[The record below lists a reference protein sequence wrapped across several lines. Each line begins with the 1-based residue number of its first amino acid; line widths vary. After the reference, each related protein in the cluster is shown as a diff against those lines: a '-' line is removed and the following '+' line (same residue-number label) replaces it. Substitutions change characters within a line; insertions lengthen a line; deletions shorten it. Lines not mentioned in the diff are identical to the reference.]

1 MMNPIMQMLNMAVQ
15 GQGQGKSQNNNIIA
29 QFLQFAQGFNGNPQ
43 QKLNELV
50 NSGKFTQEQINQ
62 ATQQA
67 KQIEPLIRQ
76 FLK

>member
-1 MMNPIMQMLNMAVQ
+1 MNPIMQMLNVAVQ

-62 ATQQA
+62 AIQQA
-67 KQIEPLIRQ
+67 KQFEPLVRQ

>member
-1 MMNPIMQMLNMAVQ
+1 MNPIMQMLNVAVQ

-67 KQIEPLIRQ
+67 KQLEPLVRQ